1 MNSNTIIV
9 QEYLGSLKED
19 KELDYLFPILL
30 NVMGFRI
37 VQTALESKGQSQY
50 GKDIVAIGNDEKGN
64 KFRWYFEL
72 KGFKDKD
79 ITDKNYSIPD
89 GIRESIIEA
98 KDTAFND
105 SSIPEFNSLPIK
117 IVVVHNGV
125 LKTNI
130 RPTFD
135 GFISREFKSGEF
147 ERWDIY
153 YLTDLF
159 SKYLFSEYL
168 LADCESNRLL
178 KRTLAFLDSPDNDYI
193 DFKQLVEIQIDKI
206 KSIKGRTFKKFFATI
221 NLLSSIV
228 FHYSL
233 ENQNLIAA
241 KECSDYIVLRVWS
254 WILKQKLEQKE
265 AVLREYRKL
274 LKIQYEILN
283 LYFKKTYNVAS
294 LENGLYAENGAFFEA
309 IGYPLRCFDYIN
321 DLIYY
326 CELRSYY
333 PDFEKVST
341 RNKRLR
347 NIQKDKI
354 IRLIENNSGAY
365 RPIIDNHSISILNTF
380 RFFSEQSDLR
390 QKDVDFLASYIFG
403 VINGLL
409 VIKIKRNRLPDGY
422 NRINLVS
429 EFVATGE
436 KPEEYTDESSML
448 IAILYELLILFNA
461 EDTYLYLKQHLED
474 KVNLQIAHPNTKE
487 YDIEQSLFENHM
499 DSEYYVDSFQKVP
512 DNFEEFKK
520 QVKDKTFE
528 EIEYRTDKAGFPYL
542 RTLAHKYFK
551 NEIFPDEWRNKIPKE

>member
-1 MNSNTIIV
+1 MNSNNIIV
-9 QEYLGSLKED
+9 QEYIGSLKED

-30 NVMGFRI
+30 SVMGFRI
-37 VQTALESKGQSQY
+37 IQTALESKGQSQY
-50 GKDIVAIGNDEKGN
+50 GKDIVAIGNDENGN
-64 KFRWYFEL
+64 KYRWYFEL
-72 KGFKDKD
+72 KGYKDKD

-105 SSIPEFNSLPIK
+105 SSIPEFNLLPIK

-135 GFISREFKSGEF
+135 GLISREFKAGEF

-168 LADCESNRLL
+168 LADNESNRLL
-178 KRTLAFLDSPDNDYI
+178 KRTLAFLDSPDNDFM
-193 DFKQLVEIQIDKI
+193 DFKRLVEIQIDKMN
-206 KSIKGRTFKKFFATI
+206 SIKGRTFKKFFATI
-221 NLLSSIV
+221 NLLSSII
-228 FHYSL
+228 FHYSI

-241 KECSDYIVLRVWS
+241 KECSDYLVLRIWS
-254 WILKQKLEQKE
+254 WILKQKLEQKK
-265 AVLREYRKL
+265 AVLKEFRKL
-274 LKIQYEILN
+274 LKTQYDILN
-283 LYFKKTYNVAS
+283 LFFKKTYKVAS
-294 LENGLYAENGAFFEA
+294 LENGLYAENGTFFEA
-309 IGYPLRCFDYIN
+309 IGYPLRCFNYIN

-326 CELRSYY
+326 CELRCYY
-333 PDFEKVST
+333 PNFENIT
-341 RNKRLR
+341 PHIKRLR

-354 IRLIENNSGAY
+354 IKLIENNSGAY
-365 RPIIDNHSISILNTF
+365 RPIIDNHSIAILNTF

-390 QKDVDFLASYIFG
+390 QKDVEFLASYIFG

-409 VIKIKRNRLPDGY
+409 VIKIKKNRLPDGY

-436 KPEEYTDESSML
+436 KPEEYIDESSML
-448 IAILYELLILFNA
+448 IAILYELLVLFNA
-461 EDTYLYLKQHLED
+461 EDSYMNLKNHLDD
-474 KVNLQIAHPNTKE
+474 KINLQIAHPNTKE

-499 DSEYYVDSFQKVP
+499 DSEYYVDCFQKLP

-520 QVKDKTFE
+520 LVKEKTFE
-528 EIEYRTDKAGFPYL
+528 EIVYRTDQVGFPYL
-542 RTLAHKYFK
+542 RTLAHNYFK
-551 NEIFPDEWRNKIPKE
+551 NEIFPDVWRKKISQE

>member
-1 MNSNTIIV
+1 MNSNNIIV

-50 GKDIVAIGNDEKGN
+50 GKDIIAIGKDEKGN
-64 KFRWYFEL
+64 KYRWYFEL

-105 SSIPEFNSLPIK
+105 SSIPEFNSLPLK

-135 GFISREFKSGEF
+135 GFISREFKLGEF

-153 YLTDLF
+153 CLTDLF

-168 LADCESNRLL
+168 LADSESNRLL
-178 KRTLAFLDSPDNDYI
+178 KRTLAFLDSPDNDYV

-206 KSIKGRTFKKFFATI
+206 NSIKGRTFKKFFATM

-241 KECSDYIVLRVWS
+241 KECSDYLVLRVWS
-254 WILKQKLEQKE
+254 WILKQKLEQKG
-265 AVLREYRKL
+265 AVLKEYRKL
-274 LKIQYEILN
+274 LKTQYDILN
-283 LYFKKTYNVAS
+283 LYFRKTFKVAS
-294 LENGLYAENGAFFEA
+294 LENGLYAENGDFFEA
-309 IGYPLRCFDYIN
+309 IGYPLRCFDYVN

-333 PDFEKVST
+333 PDFKDVIT
-341 RNKRLR
+341 HKKRLR

-354 IRLIENNSGAY
+354 IELIENNSGAY
-365 RPIIDNHSISILNTF
+365 RPIIDNHSIAILNTF

-390 QKDVDFLASYIFG
+390 QRDVEFLASYIFG

-422 NRINLVS
+422 NRVNLVS
-429 EFVATGE
+429 EFVATE
-436 KPEEYTDESSML
+436 VRPEEYTDESSML
-448 IAILYELLILFNA
+448 IAMLYELLVLFNA
-461 EDTYLYLKQHLED
+461 EDTYLNLKLHLKD

-487 YDIEQSLFENHM
+487 YDIEQSLFEHHM
-499 DSEYYVDSFQKVP
+499 DSEYYVDSFHKVP
-512 DNFEEFKK
+512 DSFEEFKK
-520 QVKDKTFE
+520 LVKEKPFE
-528 EIEYRTDKAGFPYL
+528 EIDYRTDKAGFPYL

-551 NEIFPDEWRNKIPKE
+551 NELFPDEWRKKIPKE

>member
-1 MNSNTIIV
+1 MNSNNIIV
-9 QEYLGSLKED
+9 REYLSSLKED
-19 KELDYLFPILL
+19 KELDYLFPILI

-50 GKDIVAIGNDEKGN
+50 GKDIVAIGDDEKGN
-64 KFRWYFEL
+64 KYRWYFEL
-72 KGFKDKD
+72 KGYTDKD
-79 ITDKNYSIPD
+79 ITDRNFTVRD
-89 GIRESIIEA
+89 GILESIREA
-98 KDTAFND
+98 KYTAFND

-125 LKTNI
+125 LKANV

-135 GFISREFKSGEF
+135 GFISKEFKAGEF

-168 LADCESNRLL
+168 LADTESNRLF
-178 KRTLAFLDSPDNDYI
+178 KRTLAFLDSPDNDFI

-206 KSIKGRTFKKFFATI
+206 SSIKGRPFEMFFATI
-221 NLLSSIV
+221 NLLGSMI
-228 FHYSL
+228 FHYSK

-241 KECSDYIVLRVWS
+241 KECTNYLVLKVWS

-265 AVLREYRKL
+265 TVLKEFRKL
-274 LKIQYEILN
+274 LKTQYDILN
-283 LYFKKTYNVAS
+283 LYFKKTYKIAS

-326 CELRSYY
+326 CEIRMYY
-333 PDFEKVST
+333 PSFKKVST
-341 RNKRLR
+341 HKKQLR
-347 NIQKDKI
+347 NFQKDI
-354 IRLIENNSGAY
+354 IIKLIENNGGAY
-365 RPIIDNHSISILNTF
+365 RPIIDNHSIAILNTF

-390 QKDVDFLASYIFG
+390 QKDVDFLASYILG

-409 VIKIKRNRLPDGY
+409 IIKLRRNRLPDGY

-448 IAILYELLILFNA
+448 IAILYELLVLFDL
-461 EDTYLYLKQHLED
+461 EDVYLNLKRHLED

-499 DSEYYVDSFQKVP
+499 DSEYYVDGFQTVP
-512 DNFEEFKK
+512 DSFEEFKK
-520 QVKDKTFE
+520 LVKEKKYE
-528 EIEYRTDKAGFPYL
+528 KMEYRTDKAGFPYL
-542 RTLAHKYFK
+542 RTLAHTYFK
-551 NEIFPDEWRNKIPKE
+551 NEIFPDEWRKKIPQE

>member
-1 MNSNTIIV
+1 MNSNNIIV
-9 QEYLGSLKED
+9 QEYLSSLKED

-30 NVMGFRI
+30 SVMDFRI

-50 GKDIVAIGNDEKGN
+50 GKDIVAIGKDENGN

-105 SSIPEFNSLPIK
+105 SSIPEFNTLPIK
-117 IVVVHNGV
+117 IVIVHNGV
-125 LKTNI
+125 LKTNV

-135 GFISREFKSGEF
+135 GFISREFKLGEF

-159 SKYLFSEYL
+159 SKYLFGEYL
-168 LADCESNRLL
+168 LADSESNRLL
-178 KRTLAFLDSPDNDYI
+178 KRTLAFLDSPDNNFI
-193 DFKQLVEIQIDKI
+193 DFKQLVEIQIDNTQ
-206 KSIKGRTFKKFFATI
+206 SIKGRTFKKFFATL
-221 NLLSSIV
+221 NLLSTII
-228 FHYSL
+228 FHYSI

-241 KECSDYIVLRVWS
+241 KECSDYLVLRVWS
-254 WILKQKLEQKE
+254 WILKQSLEQKE
-265 AVLREYRKL
+265 AVLKEFRKL
-274 LKIQYEILN
+274 LKTQYDILD
-283 LYFKKTYNVAS
+283 LYFKKTFEVAS

-309 IGYPLRCFDYIN
+309 IGYPMRCFDYIN

-333 PDFEKVST
+333 PDFEKVSKHQ
-341 RNKRLR
+341 RRLR

-354 IRLIENNSGAY
+354 IKLIQNNSGSY
-365 RPIIDNHSISILNTF
+365 RPIIDNHSIAILNAF

-390 QKDVDFLASYIFG
+390 QKDVEFLASYIFG

-409 VIKIKRNRLPDGY
+409 LIKIKRNRLPDGY

-448 IAILYELLILFNA
+448 IAILYELLVLFNA
-461 EDTYLYLKQHLED
+461 EDSYLNLKKHLDD
-474 KVNLQIAHPNTKE
+474 KVNLQIPHPNTKE
-487 YDIEQSLFENHM
+487 FDIEQSLFEKHM
-499 DSEYYVDSFQKVP
+499 ESEYYIDSFQTVP
-512 DNFEEFKK
+512 ENFDEFKK
-520 QVKDKTFE
+520 KVKEKVYE

-551 NEIFPDEWRNKIPKE
+551 NEIFPDEWRKRIPR